1 MVTGMCSVRV
11 VKVNIHTPMDHLC
24 HNSYCCQGSWKKY
37 TKSRL
42 TIDNL
47 MNITMQ
53 LWIIFQDIFHL
64 NQGDI
69 SFLDYYNISVIR
81 LILDFGQFTESS
93 SPNNRMLT
101 CNDVFKEL
109 RCFSFR
115 AHYFNRSYDEVTH
128 LKVNQKWLKVH

>member
-1 MVTGMCSVRV
+1 M
-11 VKVNIHTPMDHLC
+11 
-24 HNSYCCQGSWKKY
+24 
-37 TKSRL
+37 
-42 TIDNL
+42 
-47 MNITMQ
+47 
-53 LWIIFQDIFHL
+53 

-81 LILDFGQFTESS
+81 LMPDFGQLMRVQV
-93 SPNNRMLT
+93 PNNRKLT

-128 LKVNQKWLKVH
+128 LKVNQK